1 MGFIMGFLGRSTI
14 SFHHSPNPLEIITK
28 TGDKRTLL
36 DICKAATPPC
46 RLNPLLFNG
55 HLQTFWT
62 AVKSKDIPVYYKRK
76 VFKAEDPAFAGS
88 FAVDFVVEPYQETDE
103 SLPPRT
109 TYYTDAKFGQIGSL
123 DDRPMLVALH
133 GLSGGSHEIYL
144 RSVLWPVMQEEWEV
158 CVVNSRGCAQS
169 PITSDLLYNARST
182 WDIRQV
188 VKWLAKTFPNRP
200 LFGVGFSLG
209 ANILVN
215 VCTMDT
221 LARKINGE
229 NLLIFLLRVV
239 PWGRR
244 FQLPAKSCCSMLQSL
259 EPGRWLNRAS
269 TIMVR
274 ARGVFENN
282 DIEFESLV

>member
-1 MGFIMGFLGRSTI
+1 MRLVGHSKI
-14 SFHHSPNPLEIITK
+14 SFHHSPNPVEVITK
-28 TGDKRTLL
+28 AGDKTNLL
-36 DICKAATPPC
+36 KICEAATPSC
-46 RLNPLLFNG
+46 HLNPFLFNG

-76 VFKAEDPAFAGS
+76 VFEADDPAFAGS
-88 FAVDFVVEPYQETDE
+88 FAVDFVVGPYEGTDA

-109 TYYTDAKFGQIGSL
+109 TYYEDSDFDRIGSL

-144 RSVLWPVMQEEWEV
+144 RSVLWPIMQEEWEV

-169 PITSDLLYNARST
+169 SITSGVLYNARST

-188 VKWLAKTFPNRP
+188 VKWLAKMFPHRP

-215 VCTMDT
+215 VRTADMIGLQHQREPNNIPF
-221 LARKINGE
+221 LAVSWRG
-229 NLLIFLLRVV
+229 
-239 PWGRR
+239 GS
-244 FQLPAKSCCSMLQSL
+244 QLYPKSCCSVLQSL
-259 EPGRWLNRAS
+259 ELGCWLRRPSAV
-269 TIMVR
+269 M
-274 ARGVFENN
+274 AGA
-282 DIEFESLV
+282 